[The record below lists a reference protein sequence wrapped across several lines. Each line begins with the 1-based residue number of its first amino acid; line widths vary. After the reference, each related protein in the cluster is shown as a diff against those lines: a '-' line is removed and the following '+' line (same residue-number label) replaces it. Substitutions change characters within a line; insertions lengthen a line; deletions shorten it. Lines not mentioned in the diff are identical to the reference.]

1 MLEGERARPEGT
13 KCPSAALLPEAIFN
27 YVLSVEK
34 YVFELSEGKMPEN
47 YERAQKIVKEPGKVR
62 ETMQMISFLVML
74 SNISFLN
81 HALS

>member
-1 MLEGERARPEGT
+1 MPEGERARPEGT

-62 ETMQMISFLVML
+62 ETMQMISFF
-74 SNISFLN
+74 I
-81 HALS
+81 HAF